1 MKNNIRST
9 SFLAILVT
17 ATLLT
22 GCGTAGILGG
32 PTGPGDRTD
41 RDGRY
46 DPYEQ
51 STGNVRGTIERVDT
65 RSRTITVNS
74 EDSSY
79 RSNLRNGNEQV
90 VLSYDDRTTV
100 EFQGRTFRP
109 EDLERGDRILA
120 EVASGSSYG
129 GSYGDRVPVDQI
141 QVLYDVSGRVGDNGG
156 YGNGGYD
163 DGAARNLRGT
173 VRSVDTRDRTVEID
187 TSARGFSSGSTGRTG
202 VVLVHYDART
212 VVEFEGRNYQADNLE
227 RGDEVEIDAQNVG
240 GQLMAQQIVVVN
252 DARSR

>member
-1 MKNNIRST
+1 MKNYIRST

-22 GCGTAGILGG
+22 GCGTSGILGG
-32 PTGPGDRTD
+32 PTGTGDRTD
-41 RDGRY
+41 RDGTY

-51 STGNVRGTIERVDT
+51 RTGNVRGTIEQVDT

-79 RSNLRNGNEQV
+79 RSNLRNGNAQV

-129 GSYGDRVPVDQI
+129 GSYNDRVPVDQI
-141 QVLYDVSGRVGDNGG
+141 QVLYDVSGGVGDGGG
-156 YGNGGYD
+156 YGNGGGYD
-163 DGAARNLRGT
+163 NGGYDNDAARNLPFRRHPGP
-173 VRSVDTRDRTVEID
+173 
-187 TSARGFSSGSTGRTG
+187 
-202 VVLVHYDART
+202 H
-212 VVEFEGRNYQADNLE
+212 
-227 RGDEVEIDAQNVG
+227 RGDRHVGARLLVRVHRADGRGPRSLRLADGGRIPGAQLSGRQPGARRRG
-240 GQLMAQQIVVVN
+240 G
-252 DARSR
+252 DRRP